1 MTALKPTSKF
11 GDHTTNCGRDAK
23 TTLLHR
29 RLLTTVMFS
38 EITKNRTTPHL
49 SIYKLYIY
57 IYIYI
62 YSI

>member
-38 EITKNRTTPHL
+38 KITKNRTAPHL
-49 SIYKLYIY
+49 LIYKLYIY
-57 IYIYI
+57 I
-62 YSI
+62 